1 MRSSFVFLVV
11 VLFLGGCSPMGKIQ
25 VSYDTIRD
33 MTIADLHTSYESV
46 EIQSCEGCEDPYT
59 LEVWYVREFDG
70 GDPRP
75 VEMTIWVEDAQLDGA
90 EFQNQ
95 GFMRIGVKPYRLDM
109 RTLEGEDR
117 AQIGKRKGQG
127 TGGMLAFT
135 PELEVGVLRAQ
146 KITLRVIAGQQP
158 LTIQL
163 EGESLRQLRE
173 FIETVPLHKS
183 QRM

>member
-1 MRSSFVFLVV
+1 MRLSLLYLGLVFL
-11 VLFLGGCSPMGKIQ
+11 LGGCSSMGKIQ

-33 MTIADLHTSYESV
+33 LTIADLHTSYETV
-46 EIQSCEGCEDPYT
+46 EIQSCDNCEDPYT

-75 VEMTIWVEDAQLDGA
+75 VEMTVWVEDAQLDRA
-90 EFQNQ
+90 EFQSQ
-95 GFMRIGVKPYRLDM
+95 GFFRIGAKPYRLNM

-127 TGGMLAFT
+127 TGGVLVFT

-146 KITLRVIAGQQP
+146 KISIRVIAGQQP